1 MTKQTL
7 ENNLPEIRDYAKLL
21 RTGVTS
27 VNRANVYFCGQPE
40 TGKTTLSRA
49 LANLPATYADES
61 NSLKMRT
68 RGIDVMPVKT
78 ESGTEFSFWD
88 FAGQADYHV
97 HHDLFITLRSS
108 IFVLLVDARLTED
121 ERREHGMYW
130 MRYIVTQCP
139 PGVKPKVLVLASHID
154 EVGPDQ
160 PGDLPLA
167 IYLGLLMEDLKDV
180 FSECVTFLLDE
191 VLLINCR
198 DLDSDSMAT
207 VKNELDKTHALIS
220 EELGPTTPVI
230 CQQMIDVLRQQR
242 ASRTRFLTW
251 SMFGRVM
258 ESVSTDASMIRLA
271 AQHLHKIGEVYY
283 SESGPLRDI
292 VILDL
297 PWLCHEVLG
306 WLFCPLDMLEAH
318 DMARLVKFRKLAE
331 VGAVDVAD
339 IPIVHAF
346 EGTQVQTLDVLE
358 AFELCISSE
367 SVSGGRSYMFPALLR
382 STAPAGVWVDESA
395 LDCHIGLQFSCTKKT
410 IMIPPGL
417 FKRIQLRI
425 VQSIGQRQSLMEKEA
440 IYENGIIRLDGDA
453 QVRVQLSRDAQS
465 IFVHVQGHKSNKR
478 DCRRMLQRIILIV
491 QRASERSSGLELD
504 VLHCNSGDLRKY
516 IAEPQSFEQEMVYQ
530 GRVKGRKFVL
540 MTSGP
545 VDDLTD
551 LLALD
556 PECMSSCSLSIVS

>member
-1 MTKQTL
+1 MYFCSVTKQTL
-7 ENNLPEIRDYAKLL
+7 ENNLPEIRDYARLL

-49 LANLPATYADES
+49 LASLPITYADES
-61 NSLKMRT
+61 SSLKMRT
-68 RGIDVMPVKT
+68 RGIDVLPVKT
-78 ESGTEFSFWD
+78 ESGTEYSFWD

-108 IFVLLVDARLTED
+108 LFVLLVDARLTED

-130 MRYIVTQCP
+130 MRYIMTQCP
-139 PGVKPKVLVLASHID
+139 PGVKPKVLVLATHID
-154 EVGPDQ
+154 ERGADLA
-160 PGDLPLA
+160 GDLPFA
-167 IYLGLLMEDLKDV
+167 IYLGLLLEDLKDV
-180 FSECVTFLLDE
+180 FGECVTFLLDE
-191 VLLINCR
+191 VLPINCR
-198 DLDSDSMAT
+198 DVSSDGMAT
-207 VKNELDKTHALIS
+207 LKKELDKAHALIC

-230 CQQMIDVLRQQR
+230 CQRMIDVLGQQR

-251 SMFGRVM
+251 AAFERAM
-258 ESVSTDASMIRLA
+258 EGVSTDSSLVSLA

-283 SESGPLRDI
+283 GTGGPLRDI

-318 DMARLVKFRKLAE
+318 DMTRLVKFRKLAE
-331 VGAVDVAD
+331 AGAVDVGD

-346 EGTQVQTLDVLE
+346 EGTVVQTLDVLE
-358 AFELCISSE
+358 AFELCFSS
-367 SVSGGRSYMFPALLR
+367 STPSGGRAYIFPSLLR
-382 STAPAGVWVDESA
+382 TSAPTGIWQDDPM
-395 LDCHIGLQFSCTKKT
+395 LDCHIGLQFSCAKKT

-417 FKRIQLRI
+417 FKRIQLRV
-425 VQSIGQRQSLMEKEA
+425 VQGIGQPQLSSEKEA
-440 IYENGIIRLDGDA
+440 IYEDGIIRRVGPV
-453 QVRVQLSRDAQS
+453 QVRMQLSRDGRS
-465 IFVHVQGHKSNKR
+465 IFVHVRGPKTDKR
-478 DCRRMLQRIILIV
+478 ECRRMLQRIVVIV

-504 VLHCNSGDLRKY
+504 VLHSNSGDLRKY
-516 IAEPQSFEQEMVYQ
+516 VAEPQTFEQEMVYQ

-545 VDDLTD
+545 HDDLTD
-551 LLALD
+551 LLAID
-556 PECMSSCSLSIVS
+556 PECMC